1 MREQAV
7 KCEFEKFK
15 DESANPAEELTR
27 MRLIA
32 GIGDDGMRKK
42 ILEKELTT
50 KLTTE
55 QIVKFTMQYNLVKSF
70 VSWSSKVEDQ
80 TSSQSNVEI
89 HSSN

>member
-15 DESANPAEELTR
+15 EESANPDEELTR

-32 GIGDDGMRKK
+32 GIIDEGMRNK

-55 QIVKFTMQYNLVKSF
+55 QIVEFTIQLNLLKSF
-70 VSWSSKVEDQ
+70 VSWSSKVEDE